1 MMEMRPAHVV
11 AGYVE
16 SRRTN
21 GPSLPVVLLQ
31 NVHNSGSTLPQPL
44 G

>member
-21 GPSLPVVLLQ
+21 GPALPVVLLQ
-31 NVHNSGSTLPQPL
+31 DVHNSGSTLL
-44 G
+44 SH